1 MAAALVSLWGCGES
15 PPIREIVSVRI
26 MAVDRPVGAGGPS
39 RTLRV
44 AEDPAA
50 AALARALVRC
60 RGPEIVKFMPSY
72 RVTAIERDGS
82 EVTFLLRG
90 EYVTVAGVAYGCS
103 EDIEKLVER
112 ALGTATDHG
121 R

>member
-1 MAAALVSLWGCGES
+1 MLKVAAGPTPSASPETPAWPGE
-15 PPIREIVSVRI
+15 
-26 MAVDRPVGAGGPS
+26 
-39 RTLRV
+39 
-44 AEDPAA
+44 
-50 AALARALVRC
+50 RAH
-60 RGPEIVKFMPSY
+60 GPELVKFMPRY
-72 RVTAIERDGS
+72 RLTASGSDGS

-90 EYVTVAGVAYGCS
+90 EYVKLAGVAYGCS

>member
-1 MAAALVSLWGCGES
+1 
-15 PPIREIVSVRI
+15 
-26 MAVDRPVGAGGPS
+26 
-39 RTLRV
+39 
-44 AEDPAA
+44 
-50 AALARALVRC
+50 
-60 RGPEIVKFMPSY
+60 MPSY

-90 EYVTVAGVAYGCS
+90 EYVKVAGVAYGCS